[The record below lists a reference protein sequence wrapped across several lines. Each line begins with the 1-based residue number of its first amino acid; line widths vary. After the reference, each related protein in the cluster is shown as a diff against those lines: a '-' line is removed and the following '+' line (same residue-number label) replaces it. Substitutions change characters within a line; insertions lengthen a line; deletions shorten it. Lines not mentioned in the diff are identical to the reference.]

1 MRGIMKKLL
10 TLSILFSTLFLTS
23 IALSQDGM
31 GKGISAIR
39 DGDYATALRIF
50 KSLAE
55 QGEASAQLNLGVM
68 YASGKGVPQ
77 DYKQAIQW
85 FQRAAEQKEASAQ
98 HNLGVMYTNGKGV
111 PQDYKQAFKWYRR
124 AAEQGETDSQNNL
137 AGMYYEGQGVL
148 QDHVLAYMWVNLAA
162 AQNSYYKK
170 IVNLLEK
177 KMSPSQLEEGQR
189 LSRECLRKNY
199 KGC

>member
-1 MRGIMKKLL
+1 MNKLL
-10 TLSILFSTLFLTS
+10 PLSILLSTLLLMS
-23 IALSQDGM
+23 VAWSLDEGWI
-31 GKGISAIR
+31 KGSAAFR

-85 FQRAAEQKEASAQ
+85 FQRAAEQKDASAQ
-98 HNLGVMYTNGKGV
+98 HNLGVMYANGKGV

-124 AAEQGETDSQNNL
+124 AAEQGEADSQNNL

-177 KMSPSQLEEGQR
+177 KMSPSQLEEGQK